1 MMAAWSSRDSR
12 TRTPLSLSFYRFSI
26 SRTVLSRIL
35 QESLTGRPDRRLP
48 PRVQPRY
55 WPIERRFG
63 RSGCLRLHS
72 KVCLMDLRHI
82 VCGQPHERWVL
93 HRLLSLQGEA
103 LSVKKRTSRSVRREL
118 RYFMLG
124 IGYEDIEKL
133 VVDFQAHC
141 VQASVEV
148 ESVDICHA

>member
-1 MMAAWSSRDSR
+1 MNVGYFIDCIAARGS
-12 TRTPLSLSFYRFSI
+12 
-26 SRTVLSRIL
+26 TV
-35 QESLTGRPDRRLP
+35 
-48 PRVQPRY
+48 
-55 WPIERRFG
+55 
-63 RSGCLRLHS
+63 
-72 KVCLMDLRHI
+72 
-82 VCGQPHERWVL
+82 
-93 HRLLSLQGEA
+93 
-103 LSVKKRTSRSVRREL
+103 VKKRTSRSVRREL